1 MSIIEYCKIL
11 LDEIDVTDSVLTV
24 QKFFEIEKPQE
35 LSVKDKLSSVVF
47 SAESCDMILDVMRSQ
62 RDIAL
67 DSTLANKEFN
77 IEAAKTFLKFVSDSA
92 KVLTPVGTK
101 NINKGTQISVNG
113 TAVLEALR
121 SA

>member
-35 LSVKDKLSSVVF
+35 LSVKDK
-47 SAESCDMILDVMRSQ
+47 
-62 RDIAL
+62 
-67 DSTLANKEFN
+67 FN